1 MRMSY
6 FKAKEIQGNDE
17 SQIAAEGFAFGLAV
31 SVVAEFILGKPVI
44 GALDSPLGNV
54 PLSTIALTCFYVFT
68 ALVAPFRRK
77 PKDLLALIAVTV
89 SQIFLLVVGEAVARS
104 LSTASSNW
112 NVIHGVSDSSLF
124 FGLPLASGPLLLQL
138 VLGVRYSLMCALSI
152 GYLTHLYLPDERV
165 LLIYVLATSLVGCLS
180 LKRVR
185 SRSSYSRSGFF
196 IFLSALAVVVSAN
209 LDSSGF
215 SRTEGSEFLVQVLS
229 AFVGAIFTFLI
240 TSGFSP
246 LLEMLGGYV
255 TDMRLLEMATLD
267 HPLLKELS
275 VQAPGTWN
283 HSMVMGMMGE
293 SAADAIGANPVLAK
307 VGSYFH
313 DIGKSKKPLYFVE
326 NQFGGENR
334 HYRLSPS
341 MSALIIRSHVKDGL
355 EMAKRH
361 RLPEVILDMISQH
374 HGTSTIEY
382 FYDKALKDAENAEN
396 GGDVER
402 SHYQY
407 PGPKPQTREAGILM
421 LADGIEAASRTMADP
436 SFDRIQGMVQKMI
449 NKVFSSGQLQECEL
463 TLLDLHHIARCFTRV
478 LAGIHHHRIAY
489 SEPVE
494 KLRAARDGGDESL
507 KSDNRETATKIDI
520 LLSEREEGE
529 KLKRLGLQN
538 RSSTGKVGRGDFF

>member
-1 MRMSY
+1 MSDI
-6 FKAKEIQGNDE
+6 KAKGIQGADE

-31 SVVAEFILGKPVI
+31 SVVAEFISGKSVVDVT
-44 GALDSPLGNV
+44 DSPLGNV

-68 ALVAPFRRK
+68 ALIPTFRRK
-77 PKDLLALIAVTV
+77 PKDLLALISVTI
-89 SQIFLLVVGEAVARS
+89 SQLLLLVVGQAVARS
-104 LSTASSNW
+104 LSSASSNW
-112 NVIHGVSDSSLF
+112 NFLRGVSDSSLF

-138 VLGVRYSLMCALSI
+138 VLGVRYSLICSLSL

-185 SRSSYSRSGFF
+185 YRSSYSRAGFF
-196 IFLSALAVVVSAN
+196 IFLSALAVVASAN
-209 LDSSGF
+209 LDTSGF
-215 SRTEGSEFLVQVLS
+215 SRTEGDEFLVQVLS
-229 AFVGAIFTFLI
+229 AFVGALFTFLI

-275 VQAPGTWN
+275 IQAPGTWN

-293 SAADAIGANPVLAK
+293 AAADAIGANPVLAK

-334 HYRLSPS
+334 HDRLSPS

-361 RLPEVILDMISQH
+361 HLPEVILDMISQH
-374 HGTSTIEY
+374 HGTSTIEF
-382 FYDKALKDAENAEN
+382 FYDKALKDAEHAES
-396 GGDVER
+396 GVEVER

-449 NKVFSSGQLQECEL
+449 NKVFSSGQLEECEL

-494 KLRAARDGGDESL
+494 KVRAPRDSGEDALKAERDTALRMEIS
-507 KSDNRETATKIDI
+507 S
-520 LLSEREEGE
+520 SEKKEGE

-538 RSSTGKVGRGDFF
+538 GSSN

>member
-1 MRMSY
+1 MIDIRS
-6 FKAKEIQGNDE
+6 KGIQGADE
-17 SQIAAEGFAFGLAV
+17 SQIAAEGVAFGLAV
-31 SVVAEFILGKPVI
+31 SVVAEFILGKPGVSTT
-44 GALDSPLGNV
+44 DSPLGNV
-54 PLSTIALTCFYVFT
+54 PLSTIALCSFYVFT
-68 ALVAPFRRK
+68 ALIPTFRRK
-77 PKDLLALIAVTV
+77 PKDLLALIAVTI
-89 SQIFLLVVGEAVARS
+89 SQLFLLVVGEAVASS
-104 LSTASSNW
+104 LSSASSNW
-112 NVIHGVSDSSLF
+112 SLLRGVSDSSLF

-138 VLGVRYSLMCALSI
+138 VLGVRYSLICALSI

-165 LLIYVLATSLVGCLS
+165 LLVYVLATSLVGCLS

-185 SRSSYSRSGFF
+185 SRSSYTRAGFF
-196 IFLSALAVVVSAN
+196 IFLSALAVVTSAN
-209 LDSSGF
+209 LDTSGF
-215 SRTEGSEFLVQVLS
+215 SRSEGSELLVQVLS
-229 AFVGAIFTFLI
+229 AFAGAVFTSLI

-275 VQAPGTWN
+275 IQAPGTWN

-293 SAADAIGANPVLAK
+293 AAADAIGANPVLAK

-334 HYRLSPS
+334 HDRLSPS

-355 EMAKRH
+355 EMAKKYH
-361 RLPEVILDMISQH
+361 LPEVILDMISQH
-374 HGTSTIEY
+374 HGTSTIEF
-382 FYDKALKDAENAEN
+382 FYDKALKDAEHAEN
-396 GGDVER
+396 GGEVER

-449 NKVFSSGQLQECEL
+449 NKVFSSGQLEECEL

-494 KLRAARDGGDESL
+494 KVRAPRDNNEDSSKGERDTSI
-507 KSDNRETATKIDI
+507 KIEVP
-520 LLSEREEGE
+520 SNERKEGE
-529 KLKRLGLQN
+529 ELKRLGLQN
-538 RSSTGKVGRGDFF
+538 GSSN